1 MRVVVVRDDAH
12 KLKCVIAI
20 VGPDRHRR
28 DDVVNGHAG
37 GVAVTGSN
45 HTHSDALARA
55 VRVFNI
61 NLVIVIERDI
71 VEKHVPVTGLALGE
85 MVIEAGPITIVSTAT
100 AAARIIAVCIPGR
113 VQSNRSASRL
123 SSTRYPGCLAFRNSA
138 SRPRVRP
145 ESSKKDTERTRHPR

>member
-1 MRVVVVRDDAH
+1 MVVVRDDAH

-28 DDVVNGHAG
+28 DDVVDGHAG
-37 GVAVTGSN
+37 GGAVTRGN
-45 HTHSDALARA
+45 HSHSDALARA

-85 MVIEAGPITIVSTAT
+85 MVIERRAYDDH
-100 AAARIIAVCIPGR
+100 
-113 VQSNRSASRL
+113 QH
-123 SSTRYPGCLAFRNSA
+123 RNGGGEDHRCMYSG
-138 SRPRVRP
+138 SRPEQSMRLPVVIDP
-145 ESSKKDTERTRHPR
+145 VSGMSGVS